1 MSKYAH
7 LKQECDHETTAVL
20 LCCFKL
26 RQHALE
32 GRHTTAVVLQYYV
45 THFEFPST
53 TDARECSTIDCNV
66 RQCAGVAAG
75 FYYCQ
80 GVILTVNIMPEI
92 SRTHLRHINSL
103 ELALNTQ
110 VTCHMGTK
118 QTQSTP

>member
-32 GRHTTAVVLQYYV
+32 GRHTTAVVLQY
-45 THFEFPST
+45 
-53 TDARECSTIDCNV
+53 CSTIDCNV

-103 ELALNTQ
+103 ELALMRYTQ